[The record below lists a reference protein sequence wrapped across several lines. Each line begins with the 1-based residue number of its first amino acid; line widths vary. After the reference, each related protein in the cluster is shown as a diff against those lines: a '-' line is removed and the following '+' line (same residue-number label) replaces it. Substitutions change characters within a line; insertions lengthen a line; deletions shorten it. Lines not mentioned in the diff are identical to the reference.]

1 MVLPLQGQKAP
12 SGLPMMIASRADALA
27 AAAKAPGPVRR
38 DALAREARLISEALD
53 VRRAALR
60 PVLWTAAATGM
71 LPDGLAADMLDAEA
85 YRKAFPAAGVPKS
98 QEGSSFFCVPS
109 AASCQVVIT
118 VTPETKRYTVRL
130 PPQVSAAE

>member
-12 SGLPMMIASRADALA
+12 SGLPMIASRADALA

-71 LPDGLAADMLDAEA
+71 PPKNELATFASPCAT
-85 YRKAFPAAGVPKS
+85 
-98 QEGSSFFCVPS
+98 SS
-109 AASCQVVIT
+109 
-118 VTPETKRYTVRL
+118 
-130 PPQVSAAE
+130 